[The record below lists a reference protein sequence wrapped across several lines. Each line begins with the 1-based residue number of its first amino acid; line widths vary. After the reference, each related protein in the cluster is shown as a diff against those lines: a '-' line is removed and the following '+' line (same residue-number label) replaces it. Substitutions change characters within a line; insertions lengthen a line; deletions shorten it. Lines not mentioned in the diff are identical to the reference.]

1 MSCSMT
7 SKFFYAE
14 RPCNPLTRPE
24 DVIPYL
30 AKKDK
35 HWKKGC
41 SAYELTHSWM
51 TANGIPDAVRTVLD
65 QADEFRCM
73 ELIKGFFEKRT
84 HLQSRGTPSQTD
96 LLALIGDGA
105 VSAVLGIEG
114 KVEESFGPLVSKWCD
129 ASENKQIRLGKL
141 RETLGL
147 MSTDVCK
154 LRYQLIHR
162 TAAAVYEAQCHNVQ
176 QAVMLVHSFSEKH
189 YGFNYFQA
197 FAEAIKAPVSNIN
210 ELSCEVEVESISLR
224 LGWVADTVAS

>member
-14 RPCNPLTRPE
+14 RPFNSLTQPE

-30 AKKDK
+30 ANLE

-84 HLQSRGTPSQTD
+84 HLRSHGTPSQTD

-114 KVEESFGPLVSKWCD
+114 KVKESFDQLVSEWSAN
-129 ASENKQIRLGKL
+129 ASENKQIRLTEL
-141 RETLGL
+141 CRTLGL

-162 TAAAVYEAQCHNVQ
+162 TAAAVYEAQCHNVR
-176 QAVMLVHSFSEKH
+176 QAVMFVHSFSKEH
-189 YGFNYFQA
+189 RGFDDFQA
-197 FAEAIKAPVSNIN
+197 FAEAMNAPVSNIN